1 LSRDSIK
8 SAIIDGKKQIQE
20 SKDTSKTLLDE
31 NQNLKTELE
40 NFKRQKILEEK
51 TSGLPAIKK
60 RYITR
65 VLGNKPLDFIEE
77 NFEYTL
83 KLFEKSEEDK
93 ITQAKEQAE
102 RLKVSVDR
110 PKSSIV
116 QESKTTQQ
124 TEQPQQIT
132 GAFDY
137 MSELSKF

>member
-1 LSRDSIK
+1 
-8 SAIIDGKKQIQE
+8 
-20 SKDTSKTLLDE
+20 
-31 NQNLKTELE
+31 
-40 NFKRQKILEEK
+40 LEEK